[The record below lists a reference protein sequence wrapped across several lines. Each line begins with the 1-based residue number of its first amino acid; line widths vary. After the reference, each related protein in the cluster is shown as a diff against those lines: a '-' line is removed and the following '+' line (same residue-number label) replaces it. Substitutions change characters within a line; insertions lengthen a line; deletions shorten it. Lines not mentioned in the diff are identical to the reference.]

1 MRPERDWRDAAACAH
16 VPTASTIFYHSAG
29 RYNTAAKQICS
40 ACPSRIA
47 CLQHALD
54 TDETHGIWG
63 GATPG
68 ERLHL
73 RHQHQHI
80 RAS

>member
-1 MRPERDWRDAAACAH
+1 MRPARNWRDNAACAH
-16 VPTASTIFYHSAG
+16 IPNASAIFYHSAG
-29 RYNTAAKQICS
+29 RYNTTAKQIC
-40 ACPSRIA
+40 ADCPSRAA

-63 GATPG
+63 GTTPG

-73 RHQHQHI
+73 R
-80 RAS
+80 RAAIAS